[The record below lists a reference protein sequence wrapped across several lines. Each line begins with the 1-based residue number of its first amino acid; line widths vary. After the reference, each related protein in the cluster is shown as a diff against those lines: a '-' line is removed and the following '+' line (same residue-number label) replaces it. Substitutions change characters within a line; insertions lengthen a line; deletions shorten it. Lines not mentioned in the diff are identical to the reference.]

1 MGSSSAVTQGTIRF
15 GEDFEFDPRALEL
28 RNDGRALKLER
39 IPVQVLLILV
49 EQKGQLVTRE
59 EIAEK
64 IWGKGAFL
72 DTDNSI
78 NGAIRK
84 IRQVSKGDPQG
95 PRYVQTLSGRGYRF
109 IAPVFG
115 QELETP
121 APAHQEASGP
131 QDAAQGT
138 TLEERTAEERPGK
151 TEDVAPPVAIGNWR
165 RFGWLAAV
173 SCSCAIGISAWIG
186 WMTFMARVRLTLF
199 APSPYFRFRTF
210 PAIRLR
216 NTSQTA

>member
-1 MGSSSAVTQGTIRF
+1 MSFESTESVEPQHLARSRGEAVGSSSAVTQGTIRF

-131 QDAAQGT
+131 RTLHKERRLRSELLRKGQG
-138 TLEERTAEERPGK
+138 RRK
-151 TEDVAPPVAIGNWR
+151 TWR
-165 RFGWLAAV
+165 RLSRLEIGGDLDGWPPFLVVAQ
-173 SCSCAIGISAWIG
+173 SAFQPG
-186 WMTFMARVRLTLF
+186 LGG
-199 APSPYFRFRTF
+199 
-210 PAIRLR
+210 
-216 NTSQTA
+216 